1 MFWRLE
7 EPHVPGREISRASL
21 HPGPRKGLCSCSLR
35 SSQAP
40 PGNFTISALQSP
52 KVETV
57 GQLSAHARPGLLGVR
72 APISCPCH
80 QNQRP
85 ELLGSTPRQP
95 DVSLLHTCPPSISL
109 CTQPAPG
116 RTSHPADQQQKEAPG
131 RELASLQVLRLI
143 SVTWAWDELGAP
155 HVAVPPGSEGGRR
168 RRKQSSLGGEQR
180 VHRQKQKRVQDDQD
194 LSQWLSTLGYG
205 AVSGDGSGY
214 HNGGAP
220 GTSGHRGMLFNFSH
234 ARDSPP
240 CQRTV

>member
-1 MFWRLE
+1 M
-7 EPHVPGREISRASL
+7 
-21 HPGPRKGLCSCSLR
+21 
-35 SSQAP
+35 
-40 PGNFTISALQSP
+40 
-52 KVETV
+52 
-57 GQLSAHARPGLLGVR
+57 PGLGCWGSEHPSAAHVTR
-72 APISCPCH
+72 TRGRSCWAPLHGNLTFPFCTLS
-80 QNQRP
+80 P
-85 ELLGSTPRQP
+85 EHLA
-95 DVSLLHTCPPSISL
+95 LHT
-109 CTQPAPG
+109 PAPG

>member
-40 PGNFTISALQSP
+40 PGNFTISALQFP
-52 KVETV
+52 KGETV
-57 GQLSAHARPGLLGVR
+57 GQLSAHARSGLLGVR

-85 ELLGSTPRQP
+85 ELPGSTPRQP
-95 DVSLLHTCPPSISL
+95 VSLLHTCPRSIL
-109 CTQPAPG
+109 LGTHLLLAGPHTQQTSGTRKPQGETLPHSRSSALFQSPG
-116 RTSHPADQQQKEAPG
+116 
-131 RELASLQVLRLI
+131 
-143 SVTWAWDELGAP
+143 
-155 HVAVPPGSEGGRR
+155 
-168 RRKQSSLGGEQR
+168 
-180 VHRQKQKRVQDDQD
+180 
-194 LSQWLSTLGYG
+194 
-205 AVSGDGSGY
+205 
-214 HNGGAP
+214 P
-220 GTSGHRGMLFNFSH
+220 GTSLAHHMWQHLQEEKKTELPRGRAEGAQTEAEASSRRPGSKPVAFNTGIWGSVWRRFWLSRWGCSWHFRASRDAFNFSH